1 VNYGSTYA
9 IIAQKRCGTLYATM
23 RTVEEIPEALRP
35 EVDAA
40 LAWLNAEQRRHFQV
54 TGVVDPEIAERSS
67 GAAHDLTL
75 ILCDGDLC
83 VREQVRVRAGSGG
96 FEITRADAARADPPA
111 ELDPL
116 PGVRTGW
123 LAGALAE
130 HAFVVL
136 VFYRG
141 FW

>member
-1 VNYGSTYA
+1 
-9 IIAQKRCGTLYATM
+9 M
-23 RTVEEIPEALRP
+23 RIVERIPETLRP

-40 LAWLNAEQRRHFQV
+40 LAWLAAEQGRSFSL
-54 TGVVDPEIAERSS
+54 TGVVDPERAAGS
-67 GAAHDLTL
+67 AHDLTL
-75 ILCDGDLC
+75 IVCDGDLC
-83 VREQVRVRAGSGG
+83 LREQLRVHPRSGG
-96 FEITRADAARADPPA
+96 FQFSRSDAAREDPPA

-116 PGVRTGW
+116 PGARTGW
-123 LAGALAE
+123 LAGVLAR

>member
-1 VNYGSTYA
+1 
-9 IIAQKRCGTLYATM
+9 M
-23 RTVEEIPEALRP
+23 RIVEEVPEALRP

-40 LAWLNAEQRRHFQV
+40 LAWLRAEQGSSFHV
-54 TGVVDPEIAERSS
+54 TGIVDPELAE
-67 GAAHDLTL
+67 AAAGQPHDLTL
-75 ILCDGDLC
+75 ILCERDRC
-83 VREQVRVRAGSGG
+83 VREQLHVRGAAGG
-96 FEITRADAARADPPA
+96 FEFSRSDAARVDPPA

-116 PGVRTGW
+116 PGVRRGW
-123 LAGALAE
+123 LEAVLAQ

>member
-1 VNYGSTYA
+1 MQ
-9 IIAQKRCGTLYATM
+9 I
-23 RTVEEIPEALRP
+23 VETIPEALQP
-35 EVDAA
+35 EVGAA
-40 LAWLNAEQRRHFQV
+40 LAWLDAKRGRHFKV
-54 TGVVDPEIAERSS
+54 TGVVDPETALRSS

-83 VREQVRVRAGSGG
+83 VREQVRVRARSGG
-96 FEITRADAARADPPA
+96 FEITRADAARQDPPA

-123 LAGALAE
+123 LAAALAK

>member
-1 VNYGSTYA
+1 
-9 IIAQKRCGTLYATM
+9 M
-23 RTVEEIPEALRP
+23 RIVEEIPEALRP

-40 LAWLNAEQRRHFQV
+40 LAWLDATHGRRFKV
-54 TGVVDPEIAERSS
+54 TGLVDPESGERSA
-67 GAAHDLTL
+67 GEAHDLTL
-75 ILCDGDLC
+75 ILCEGDLC
-83 VREQVRVRAGSGG
+83 MREQVRVRPSSSG
-96 FEITRADAARADPPA
+96 FVITSADAAREDPPA

-116 PGVRTGW
+116 PGVRGGW
-123 LAGALAE
+123 LAGALAQ

>member
-1 VNYGSTYA
+1 
-9 IIAQKRCGTLYATM
+9 M
-23 RTVEEIPEALRP
+23 RVVEEIPQALRS
-35 EVDAA
+35 EVNAA
-40 LAWLNAEQRRHFQV
+40 LAWLNAEQGRSFKL
-54 TGVVDPEIAERSS
+54 TGIVDPKEAERSG
-67 GAAHDLTL
+67 GAPHDLTL

-83 VREQVRVRAGSGG
+83 VREQVRVRAAGGG
-96 FEITRADAARADPPA
+96 FEIGRADAAREDPPA

-116 PGVRTGW
+116 PGARIGW
-123 LAGALAE
+123 LESALAK

>member
-1 VNYGSTYA
+1 
-9 IIAQKRCGTLYATM
+9 M
-23 RTVEEIPEALRP
+23 RIVEQVPEALRP

-40 LAWLNAEQRRHFQV
+40 LAWINGEQERRFEL
-54 TGVVDPEIAERSS
+54 TGLVDPEDAERAG
-67 GAAHDLTL
+67 GAEHALTL
-75 ILCDGDLC
+75 ILCEGDLC
-83 VREQVRVRAGSGG
+83 VREQLLVRRRGAG
-96 FEITRADAARADPPA
+96 FEFRRAQDAREDPPA

-116 PGVRTGW
+116 PGVRAGW
-123 LAGALAE
+123 LDGALAA

>member
-1 VNYGSTYA
+1 MQV
-9 IIAQKRCGTLYATM
+9 
-23 RTVEEIPEALRP
+23 VEEISEALRP
-35 EVDAA
+35 EVHAA
-40 LAWLNAEQRRHFQV
+40 LSWLNAEQGRCFKL
-54 TGVVDPEIAERSS
+54 TGVIDPEAAEKS
-67 GAAHDLTL
+67 GSAAHDLTL

-83 VREQVRVRAGSGG
+83 VREQVRVRSGSGG
-96 FEITRADAARADPPA
+96 FEISRADAQRGDPPA

-123 LAGALAE
+123 LEGALAK

>member
-1 VNYGSTYA
+1 
-9 IIAQKRCGTLYATM
+9 M
-23 RTVEEIPEALRP
+23 RIVEEIPGALQP

-40 LAWLNAEQRRHFQV
+40 LAWLDAEQGRRFRV
-54 TGVVDPEIAERSS
+54 SGIVDPETALRSG
-67 GAAHDLTL
+67 GAAHELTL

-83 VREQVRVRAGSGG
+83 VREQVRVRARSGG
-96 FEITRADAARADPPA
+96 FEITRADAAREDPPA

-116 PGVRTGW
+116 PGVRARW
-123 LAGALAE
+123 LEAALAQ

-136 VFYRG
+136 IFYRG

>member
-1 VNYGSTYA
+1 
-9 IIAQKRCGTLYATM
+9 M
-23 RTVEEIPEALRP
+23 RVVEEISGELQP

-40 LAWLNAEQRRHFQV
+40 LAWINAEQGRSFRLS
-54 TGVVDPEIAERSS
+54 GVVDPEIAERAGGVPHALS
-67 GAAHDLTL
+67 L

-83 VREQVRVRAGSGG
+83 VREDVRVAAAAGG
-96 FEITRADAARADPPA
+96 FEIRALDLAREDPPA

-123 LAGALAE
+123 LEAELAK

>member
-1 VNYGSTYA
+1 
-9 IIAQKRCGTLYATM
+9 M
-23 RTVEEIPEALRP
+23 RIVEEIPAALLP
-35 EVDAA
+35 EVEAA
-40 LAWLNAEQRRHFQV
+40 LAWLNAEQGRHFKV
-54 TGVVDPEIAERSS
+54 TGVVDPELAEQSG
-67 GAAHDLTL
+67 GAAHALTL

-83 VREQVRVRAGSGG
+83 VREQVRVRAASGG
-96 FEITRADAARADPPA
+96 FEITSAGATREDPPA

-116 PGVRTGW
+116 PGARKGW
-123 LAGALAE
+123 LADALAK

>member
-1 VNYGSTYA
+1 M
-9 IIAQKRCGTLYATM
+9 RATM
-23 RTVEEIPEALRP
+23 RVVEEIPEALQP

-40 LAWLNAEQRRHFQV
+40 LAWLDAELGRRFEV
-54 TGVVDPEIAERSS
+54 SGIVDPETALRS
-67 GAAHDLTL
+67 GGEAHELTL

-83 VREQVRVRAGSGG
+83 VREQVRVRARKGG
-96 FEITRADAARADPPA
+96 FEICRANTVREDPPA

-116 PGVRTGW
+116 PGVRAAW
-123 LAGALAE
+123 LDAALAK

>member
-1 VNYGSTYA
+1 MQ
-9 IIAQKRCGTLYATM
+9 I
-23 RTVEEIPEALRP
+23 VEEIPSALQP

-40 LAWLNAEQRRHFQV
+40 RVWLDAEQGRQFAV
-54 TGVVDPEIAERSS
+54 SAIVDPEVALRS
-67 GAAHDLTL
+67 GGEPHDLTL

-83 VREQVRVRAGSGG
+83 VREQLRVRARSGG
-96 FEITRADAARADPPA
+96 FEINRPDTTRVDPPA

-116 PGVRTGW
+116 PGVRSGW
-123 LAGALAE
+123 LEAALAK

>member
-1 VNYGSTYA
+1 
-9 IIAQKRCGTLYATM
+9 M
-23 RTVEEIPEALRP
+23 RIVEQIPDALRP
-35 EVDAA
+35 QVEAA
-40 LAWLNAEQRRHFQV
+40 RAWLGAEQGRSFAV
-54 TGVVDPEIAERSS
+54 SGIIDPERAERAGSDP
-67 GAAHDLTL
+67 HDLTL
-75 ILCDGDLC
+75 VLCDGDLC
-83 VREQVRVRAGSGG
+83 VREQVRVRAGSAG
-96 FEITRADAARADPPA
+96 FEISRAGAARLDPPA

-123 LAGALAE
+123 LEGALAQ

>member
-1 VNYGSTYA
+1 MS
-9 IIAQKRCGTLYATM
+9 I
-23 RTVEEIPEALRP
+23 VEQVPEALRP

-40 LAWLNAEQRRHFQV
+40 AAWLSARQGRRFAV
-54 TGVVDPEIAERSS
+54 SGVVDPELAERA
-67 GAAHDLTL
+67 GGEAHELTL
-75 ILCDGDLC
+75 ILCDGELC
-83 VREQVRVRAGSGG
+83 VRERIHVRPVAGG
-96 FEITRADAARADPPA
+96 FELTSPASAREDPPA

-116 PGVRTGW
+116 PGVRRGW
-123 LAGALAE
+123 LDAALAQ

>member
-1 VNYGSTYA
+1 
-9 IIAQKRCGTLYATM
+9 M
-23 RTVEEIPEALRP
+23 RIVEEVPSALQP

-40 LAWLNAEQRRHFQV
+40 LAWLDAEQGRRFEV
-54 TGVVDPEIAERSS
+54 SGIVDPETALRAGGEP
-67 GAAHDLTL
+67 HDLTL

-83 VREQVRVRAGSGG
+83 VREQVRVCARSGG
-96 FEITRADAARADPPA
+96 FEISRAGAAREDPPA

-116 PGVRTGW
+116 PGVRAGW
-123 LAGALAE
+123 LEAALAK
-130 HAFVVL
+130 HTFVVL

>member
-1 VNYGSTYA
+1 MP
-9 IIAQKRCGTLYATM
+9 I
-23 RTVEEIPEALRP
+23 VEQVPAALQP

-40 LAWLNAEQRRHFQV
+40 LAWLAAGEGRRFTV
-54 TGVVDPEIAERSS
+54 SGIVDPELAERAG
-67 GAAHDLTL
+67 GADHELTL

-83 VREQVRVRAGSGG
+83 VRERLRVQPVDGG
-96 FEITRADAARADPPA
+96 FEFTRPAAAREDPPA

-116 PGVRTGW
+116 PGARRGW
-123 LAGALAE
+123 LAGALAQ